1 MIVLRLRTEWNGM
14 ESDNWGKKE
23 QEQNDLAEGPCFKT
37 EFQKIRNVPSPI
49 FNHRVHIND
58 ENHFIVF

>member
-1 MIVLRLRTEWNGM
+1 M